1 MTKKIFIIS
10 TIVFVLAGLAF
21 FAYKYLTKDNSK
33 EQVIETSNET
43 QTKNEEAKKEAEE
56 TKKEQKQ
63 KKIKKIAEG
72 EIKGATFN
80 EKEDEIYYFNSNN
93 FLTTDLD
100 GNSKKTIGAHPFGD
114 VQFVS
119 WSKEFDKALLKSE
132 DYFFVYDLENKESV
146 ELKKGT
152 DVVIWNTFRD
162 QIIYKYFNN
171 QTKKRSLAI
180 SDVFGENWK
189 EIMNISY
196 QKVDFSMKPKSE
208 IVGIYPM
215 PDAFVPSELTLV
227 DLIGENQSKIFEGR
241 NGADYLWSLDGK
253 KVLVSHTLEG
263 DKSKLTLGVMNSNG
277 GEYQGLNFPTSVKK
291 CAWSKD
297 SVNVF
302 CASMNGFP
310 DHAVLPNDWDAQ
322 KFDSVADTF
331 WKVNVENAKKKRI
344 VNTEEIEELFD
355 SAALFLDK
363 DEKYLF
369 FTNRKNGDL
378 YRIKMEIEDSNKE
391 N

>member
-1 MTKKIFIIS
+1 VIKKIFIIS

-33 EQVIETSNET
+33 EQAVETSNET
-43 QTKNEEAKKEAEE
+43 QTKNEETKKEVEE

-80 EKEDEIYYFNSNN
+80 KKEERIYYFNSNN

-100 GNSKKTIGAHPFGD
+100 GNSKKTIGAHPLGD

-119 WSKEFDKALLKSE
+119 WSKEFDKVLLKSE
-132 DYFFVYDLENKESV
+132 DNFFVYDFENKESV

-152 DVVIWNTFRD
+152 DVAIWNTLRD
-162 QIIYKYFNN
+162 QLIYKYFDN

-180 SDVFGENWK
+180 SDVSGENWK
-189 EIMNISY
+189 EIRDISY
-196 QKVDFSMKPKSE
+196 QKVDLSMKPKSE
-208 IVGIYPM
+208 TVGVYPM
-215 PDAFVPSELTLV
+215 PDAFVPGELTLV
-227 DLIGENQSKIFEGR
+227 DLVGENQSKIFEGR
-241 NGADYLWSLDGK
+241 SGADYLWSPDGK

-291 CAWSKD
+291 CVWSKD

-302 CASMNGFP
+302 CASMNGLP
-310 DHAVLPNDWDAQ
+310 DHAVLPNDWDVR

-331 WKVNVENAKKKRI
+331 WKVNVENAKKNRI

-355 SAALFLDK
+355 STDLFLDK

-378 YRIKMEIEDSNKE
+378 YRIKMEIEGLE
-391 N
+391 PV